1 MSGLPELVSARSAGV
16 EAALLSLVTN
26 QAPTVQEGPIDHEEV
41 MRMAAV
47 GLDALAALIEGLL
60 GAQPPGEDPSGFP
73 AV

>member
-1 MSGLPELVSARSAGV
+1 
-16 EAALLSLVTN
+16 VTN
-26 QAPTVQEGPIDHEEV
+26 QAPTVQEGPIDHEGV
-41 MRMAAV
+41 TRMAAV